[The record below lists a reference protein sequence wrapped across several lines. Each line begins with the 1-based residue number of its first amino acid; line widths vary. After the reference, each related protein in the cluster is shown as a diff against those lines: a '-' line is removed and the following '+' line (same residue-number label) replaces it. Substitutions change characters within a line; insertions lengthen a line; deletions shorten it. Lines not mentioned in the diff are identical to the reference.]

1 MFLTRVLLVS
11 LFCSVAI
18 AEEVAS
24 TPSVKKDN
32 TAVSSL
38 VEAAKNGDAN
48 AQVELGDFYAKAVD
62 EVQGKKNAFK
72 WYQRA
77 AKLGNIEGQRKLAE
91 CYRDGKGVEKNLEE
105 AFKWY
110 TKLSEQGDEIGSV
123 EHALALLRGR
133 GTAANP
139 VDGIKALKRLEQKGS
154 AEAAFAINRVYWYGW
169 GGVPV
174 DQKESVRYC
183 LRAAGRGHSSAK
195 YICHAAFLY
204 GVGVPRDTRKSMQ
217 FLREA
222 AADGVVSAQ
231 SQLAYNL
238 YFGEYVVQD
247 YDEAVVLAK
256 KASDKGDA
264 QAQCVYGLCLRD
276 GTSVEKDEEQAFE
289 YFFMA
294 ANQENPWAQRL
305 VGFAIN
311 NGTGVIEDSQKA
323 FGWLKLSAENGD
335 ITSMRVIASRY
346 ADGNGT
352 KKNLAE
358 SIRWF
363 EMACRTGCD
372 AAQAEFARRLT
383 YGIGVPKNQKKAL
396 GYAMRSAKQG
406 NELAQRLLLS
416 SYFNG
421 LGVPRNFEQADFWL
435 SLASGQN
442 KRPDDGA
449 ALDFLES
456 KLTAQQVAVV
466 QQQTLKFVPKK
477 EVIKEEV
484 NPLEKRV
491 AEATVSSGSGFFIT
505 SNGYFVTNCH
515 VIENAKEVS
524 IEFNGKSFDAAVVL
538 SDRKNDLAILK
549 VEGKFPALHVKRSRS
564 LRVADHVSTVGFPNV
579 GLQGQNAKYSEG
591 KVASLTG
598 FQDDVG
604 TMQISVPIQP
614 GNSGGA
620 LVDNTGSVVGV
631 IVARLSKVHS
641 LVSRK
646 FIPENVNYAI
656 KSNALLNLVETRP
669 DLDEL
674 LVEKSDEDLQ
684 SDAEIA
690 LHVTRA
696 TGRVVSKLES
706 VEQTAGRSSTS
717 KKHH

>member
-1 MFLTRVLLVS
+1 MFLTRVLLVF

-18 AEEVAS
+18 AEEVVS

-48 AQVELGDFYAKAVD
+48 AQLKLGDFYAQAVD

-133 GTAANP
+133 GTSAKP
-139 VDGIKALKRLEQKGS
+139 LDGMKALKQLEQKGS
-154 AEAAFAINRVYWYGW
+154 AEAAFRLAVVYWNGW

-174 DQKESVRYC
+174 DEKESVRYC
-183 LRAAGRGHSSAK
+183 LRAAVRGHSRAK
-195 YICHAAFLY
+195 YAYHFSLLDEKY
-204 GVGVPRDTRKSMQ
+204 VPKDTRKSIQ
-217 FLREA
+217 FLRGA
-222 AADGVVSAQ
+222 AADGVVAAQ
-231 SQLAYNL
+231 AQLASYLWGGN
-238 YFGEYVVQD
+238 YVVKNCN
-247 YDEAVVLAK
+247 EAVVWAK

-264 QAQCVYGLCLRD
+264 QAQCVYGSCLRD
-276 GTSVEKDEEQAFE
+276 GTGVEKDEEQAFE

-294 ANQENPWAQRL
+294 ANQEDPWAQRL
-305 VGFAIN
+305 VGLAIN
-311 NGTGVIEDSQKA
+311 DGTGVIEDSQKA
-323 FGWLKLSAENGD
+323 FDWLKLSAESGD
-335 ITSMRVIASRY
+335 IISMRLIASRY

-406 NELAQRLLLS
+406 NEIAQRLLLS

-421 LGVPRNFEQADFWL
+421 LGVPRNFEQAYFWL
-435 SLASGQN
+435 SLASSQN

-477 EVIKEEV
+477 EVNRDEV
-484 NPLEKRV
+484 KPLEERV

-505 SNGYFVTNCH
+505 SNGYFVTNYH

-524 IEFNGKSFDAAVVL
+524 IEFNGKSLDAVVVL

-549 VEGKFPALHVKRSRS
+549 VEGNFPALHVKRSKS

-579 GLQGQNAKYSEG
+579 GSQGQNAKYSEG

-641 LVSRK
+641 LVSK
-646 FIPENVNYAI
+646 NFIPENVSYAI
-656 KSNALLNLVETRP
+656 KSNALLNLIEAMP

-674 LVEKSDEDLQ
+674 LVEKSKGLQ
-684 SDAEIA
+684 SDSDIA
-690 LHVTRA
+690 DHVTSA
-696 TGRVVSKLES
+696 TGMVVSKLES
-706 VEQTAGRSSTS
+706 VEQTAGRSLTS